1 MPRLYDPLL
10 VMVYADEAVQALL
23 KGDLVN
29 VIVNQ
34 NNYRGTKVF
43 ILYVTVT
50 TLVVSKYRLHSHNS
64 YGFSLACR
72 GKARNAIHLGS
83 FQLARILILVHH
95 MTEPIASDHEI

>member
-34 NNYRGTKVF
+34 NNTTMNASTIKVCVSTVHATPQQEHKVVDQYMTTTKNRTTVF
-43 ILYVTVT
+43 C
-50 TLVVSKYRLHSHNS
+50 
-64 YGFSLACR
+64 SL
-72 GKARNAIHLGS
+72 
-83 FQLARILILVHH
+83 
-95 MTEPIASDHEI
+95 SD

>member
-34 NNYRGTKVF
+34 NNTKKMHDSLGT
-43 ILYVTVT
+43 
-50 TLVVSKYRLHSHNS
+50 RLHIVVE
-64 YGFSLACR
+64 R
-72 GKARNAIHLGS
+72 W
-83 FQLARILILVHH
+83 
-95 MTEPIASDHEI
+95 